1 MKPILFIIACLSIF
15 TTLTAQ
21 DTTNATPKF
30 YHHEILFT
38 PVGTHFGTFLLSGI
52 NYAAGYRY
60 HYSLRSAFRI
70 TQSISLTQ
78 WATSFRQT
86 ASDYN
91 SFVSTQ
97 LGYQYALS
105 KKPFHGLI
113 FTDLLLISLQ
123 HSDKNAGYSTT
134 KNGGYIFLDKDR
146 KTLGFGA
153 GGGIGAEYL
162 IKNRIALLLT
172 GELSGYYGNTT
183 GVRLVDEVGNFIDTS
198 YQANSFNTIGNIKLS
213 VSYRFR

>member
-1 MKPILFIIACLSIF
+1 MKPILIIIFYLSIF
-15 TTLTAQ
+15 SGLTAQ
-21 DTTNATPKF
+21 DTTSATPKF

-52 NYAAGYRY
+52 NYAVGYRY
-60 HYSLRSAFRI
+60 HYSLRSALRF
-70 TQSISLTQ
+70 TQTVSLTQ

-91 SFVSTQ
+91 SFISTQ

-105 KKPFHGLI
+105 KKPLHGLI

-123 HSDKNAGYSTT
+123 HSDKSAGYSTT
-134 KNGGYIFLDKDR
+134 KNGGYIILDGER

-162 IKNRIALLLT
+162 IKDRIALLLT
-172 GELSGYYGNTT
+172 GEISGYYGSTT
-183 GVRLVDEVGNFIDTS
+183 GIRLVDEVGNSIDKP
-198 YQANSFNTIGNIKLS
+198 YQTNSFNSIGNIKMS
-213 VSYRFR
+213 VSYRFK